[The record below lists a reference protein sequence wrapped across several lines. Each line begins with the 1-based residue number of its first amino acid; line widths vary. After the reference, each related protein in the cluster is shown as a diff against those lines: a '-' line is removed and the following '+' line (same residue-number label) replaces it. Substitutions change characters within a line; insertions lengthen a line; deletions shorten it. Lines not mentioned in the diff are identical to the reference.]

1 MPYLL
6 WRYTYCG
13 HTSCGLTDYGTPHQ
27 VCVPDVARALRF
39 GLLPL
44 PLIANG
50 HSFFV
55 QQLQRQSGVWRIAM
69 WHTRPRRPA
78 GQH

>member
-1 MPYLL
+1 MP
-6 WRYTYCG
+6 G
-13 HTSCGLTDYGTPHQ
+13 PNYGNTHQ
-27 VCVPDVARALRF
+27 VCIPDVARALRF

-55 QQLQRQSGVWRIAM
+55 QQLQRQSGVWRLA
-69 WHTRPRRPA
+69 T
-78 GQH
+78 